1 MWGGNS
7 VLPLHMCANTVHIER
22 SEYCVTEL
30 GEINIVRA
38 EYKTVE
44 QAVGSVA
51 AMNIEVSKVIE
62 KSFDD
67 FWVSMRNLFDVYS
80 IEPPEEFYSAE
91 RGYAMVKAYRR
102 DSAVIGRIIKEGS
115 EYWDTL
121 EVI

>member
-1 MWGGNS
+1 
-7 VLPLHMCANTVHIER
+7 MCANTVHIER
-22 SEYCVTEL
+22 SKYCVTEL
-30 GEINIVRA
+30 GEINIVLA

-80 IEPPEEFYSAE
+80 IEPPDEFYSAE
-91 RGYAMVKAYRR
+91 RGYSMVKAYKR
-102 DSAVIGRIIKEGS
+102 DSAVIGKIIKEGS
-115 EYWDTL
+115 EDWDTL